1 MPVDDKKKEELLE
14 KAYELG
20 FEYEKKYKGCSQC
33 TLGAVQD
40 LFGIQD
46 DAIFKAAS
54 GFAGGGGITIEGSC
68 GGFTGGV
75 MVLSQLCG
83 RERSNFEDPDRTRMH
98 SFDMAKRLI
107 DAFKAEFGSIKHS
120 RLNSALSTAGTSRQ
134 SNLAGPII
142 YGMTMS
148 IRGSRKRVPTPISAP
163 MWWVGP
169 LEWWRRS
176 F

>member
-14 KAYELG
+14 KAYKLG
-20 FEYEKKYKGCSQC
+20 HEYEKVYKGCSQC
-33 TLGAVQD
+33 TLAAVQD
-40 LFGIQD
+40 LFDIQD

-107 DAFKAEFGSIKHS
+107 DAFKAEFGSINCRDIQTKQFG
-120 RLNSALSTAGTSRQ
+120 RPYYIRDDDEYQRFEEAGAHTHKCPDVVGRATRMVAEIILDE
-134 SNLAGPII
+134 NLLP
-142 YGMTMS
+142 
-148 IRGSRKRVPTPISAP
+148 K
-163 MWWVGP
+163 
-169 LEWWRRS
+169 
-176 F
+176 